1 MIFIKKKI
9 IEMNNYE
16 NDQLYEDLIELIDAV
31 ESADNWKRAD
41 KLRKG
46 IKIIE
51 DRHNTALTQAEY
63 DFINGELNDEPED
76 DEN

>member
-1 MIFIKKKI
+1 
-9 IEMNNYE
+9 MNNYE

-51 DRHNTALTQAEY
+51 DRHNTVLTQAEY